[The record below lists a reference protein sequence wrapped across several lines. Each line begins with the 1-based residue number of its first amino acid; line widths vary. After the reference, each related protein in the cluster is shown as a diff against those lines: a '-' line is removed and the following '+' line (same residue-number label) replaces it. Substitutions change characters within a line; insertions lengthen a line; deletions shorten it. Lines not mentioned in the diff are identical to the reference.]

1 MHTLFDLVGFF
12 KKQVKTGTGVQSYN
26 SVIMLKKNMTLEE
39 VEKIGYGN
47 LESLADS
54 EALQYTRHTPY
65 ERVWMQD
72 WELQSHAEQ
81 AARKVG

>member
-12 KKQVKTGTGVQSYN
+12 KKQVKHGTGVQSY
-26 SVIMLKKNMTLEE
+26 STVIMLKKNLTLEE

-47 LESLADS
+47 LEALADK
-54 EALQYTRHTPY
+54 EAVAYTRHTPY

-72 WELQSHAEQ
+72 WELQSHAEK
-81 AARKVG
+81 AAREVA